1 VNTSHHAEPSGALLQ
16 TIGRALGPGF
26 EVGREL
32 GGGGMARVFVVR
44 DLALGRSLAMK
55 VFAPERSGS
64 MSGERFRRE
73 IVTVAKLQHP
83 NIVPLLST
91 GDADGIP
98 YFLMPYIE
106 GASLRSA
113 IRPEGTPVAM
123 TVRVLTDVVRALS
136 YAHASGVVHRDIKPD
151 NILLSGDTA
160 VVTDFGVAKAV
171 SVALGPETPAGQVA
185 PLTQTGMSF
194 GTPVYMAPEQ
204 VAADPS
210 ADHRVD
216 FYALGVTAYEMLCGA
231 APFHGETPQA
241 LLAAKLTRAPPSISL
256 RRTDVSD
263 GLEAIVMR
271 CLEVDADSRPT
282 HASEILDAL
291 SDPAVLGSGALVLS
305 GLKMRRAIAR
315 RVNARRVG
323 VAALIGLAATAIV
336 WTSASSRQQDADASP
351 AAAAAAAAIAAGGEG
366 GGPGTSP
373 AQTSTPSAG
382 ALDPRAI
389 AVIPFVD
396 LVGSSDTAR
405 FAVSLSESV
414 RSGLAASPE
423 LRIAASSVTL
433 AALQAGGDVRE
444 AARRLGT
451 GFVLTGTIDRE
462 GNALRLSIQLVSA
475 ADGLSRWA
483 TTIDGEA
490 NRRFDFERR
499 VAKDITQSVVAA
511 ILGDSAAGLP
521 PSGSEL
527 Q

>member
-1 VNTSHHAEPSGALLQ
+1 MDASQTPAEPSGALLE
-16 TIGRALGPGF
+16 TIGRTLGAGF
-26 EVGREL
+26 EIEREL

-91 GDADGIP
+91 GDADGIA

-106 GASLRSA
+106 GASLRSR
-113 IRPEGTPVAM
+113 IRPDGIPVTM

-136 YAHASGVVHRDIKPD
+136 YAHAAGVVHRDIKPD

-171 SVALGPETPAGQVA
+171 SIALGPETPAGKAA

-231 APFHGETPQA
+231 PPFHGETPQA
-241 LLAAKLTRAPPSISL
+241 LLTAKLTKAPPSISL
-256 RRTDVSD
+256 LRTDVSE

-271 CLEVDADSRPT
+271 CLEVDADRRPST
-282 HASEILDAL
+282 ASEILDAL
-291 SDPAVLGSGALVLS
+291 SDPSVLGSGALALS
-305 GLKMRRAIAR
+305 GVNVRRAFAR
-315 RVNARRVG
+315 RFKARRLG
-323 VAALIGLAATAIV
+323 ITALAGLAATATV
-336 WTSASSRQQDADASP
+336 WAIASRGQDQRDARPP
-351 AAAAAAAAIAAGGEG
+351 AAAVAPAADSTPAAAV
-366 GGPGTSP
+366 
-373 AQTSTPSAG
+373 

-414 RSGLAASPE
+414 RSGLAASSE

-462 GNALRLSIQLVSA
+462 GNALRLSLQLVSA
-475 ADGLSRWA
+475 EDGLSRWA
-483 TTIDGEA
+483 TTIDGEV

-499 VAKDITQSVVAA
+499 VARNITQSVVAA
-511 ILGDSAAGLP
+511 VLGDSAAGLP

-527 Q
+527 R

>member
-1 VNTSHHAEPSGALLQ
+1 MNASQPPAEPSRALLD
-16 TIGRALGPGF
+16 TIGRTLGAGF
-26 EVGREL
+26 EIEREL

-106 GASLRSA
+106 GASLRSRV
-113 IRPEGTPVAM
+113 RPEGLPVTM

-136 YAHASGVVHRDIKPD
+136 YAHAAGVVHRDIKPD
-151 NILLSGDTA
+151 NVLLSGDTA
-160 VVTDFGVAKAV
+160 AVTDFGVAKAV
-171 SVALGPETPAGQVA
+171 SIALGPETPAGGPV

-231 APFHGETPQA
+231 PPFHGGTPQA
-241 LLAAKLTRAPPSISL
+241 LLTAKLTKMPPSIAL
-256 RRTDVSD
+256 HRADVPD

-271 CLEVDADSRPT
+271 CLEVDADRRPST
-282 HASEILDAL
+282 AAEILDAL
-291 SDPAVLGSGALVLS
+291 SDPTVLGSGAMALS
-305 GLKMRRAIAR
+305 GVNVRRAFAR
-315 RVNARRVG
+315 RFRARRFG
-323 VAALIGLAATAIV
+323 MTALAGIAATATI
-336 WTSASSRQQDADASP
+336 WTIASRGQDVGEVRP
-351 AAAAAAAAIAAGGEG
+351 AAAAIA
-366 GGPGTSP
+366 PP
-373 AQTSTPSAG
+373 AADSTPAIAV

-414 RSGLAASPE
+414 RSGLAASSQ

-462 GNALRLSIQLVSA
+462 GNALRLSLQLVSA
-475 ADGLSRWA
+475 EDGLSRWA

-490 NRRFDFERR
+490 NRRFEFERR
-499 VAKDITQSVVAA
+499 VARSITQSVVAA
-511 ILGDSAAGLP
+511 VLGDSAAGLL

-527 Q
+527 P